1 MKQLV
6 ALGAMTL
13 LLTACSA
20 NRTIEGA
27 WLPGTE
33 LIPGASVL
41 ILPVGDGIE
50 RSDGPASGSGAAVTS
65 SIRNQLIEHGFS
77 PRVAESTR
85 LSSALSEAE
94 KLDFTYVL
102 KGVLTEWE
110 DNATEWSGKPDRAAL
125 SLELYE
131 VQSERMVASSQYRI
145 KGSVVSQFSQ
155 PDRFVPELVDNALGR
170 IFNWTPT
177 PV

>member
-1 MKQLV
+1 M
-6 ALGAMTL
+6 
-13 LLTACSA
+13 
-20 NRTIEGA
+20 
-27 WLPGTE
+27 
-33 LIPGASVL
+33 
-41 ILPVGDGIE
+41 
-50 RSDGPASGSGAAVTS
+50 TS

-77 PRVAESTR
+77 PRVAEATR